1 MPIFLMAFFFLSR
14 FFFFLNDLQLHFN
27 GGFVIFYDFF
37 FFFNFSFVLGIVK
50 GWGSFAVLGLVD
62 AWWPFAALLASSC
75 PS

>member
-37 FFFNFSFVLGIVK
+37 FFNFSFVLGIVK
-50 GWGSFAVLGLVD
+50 VWGSFAVLGLVD